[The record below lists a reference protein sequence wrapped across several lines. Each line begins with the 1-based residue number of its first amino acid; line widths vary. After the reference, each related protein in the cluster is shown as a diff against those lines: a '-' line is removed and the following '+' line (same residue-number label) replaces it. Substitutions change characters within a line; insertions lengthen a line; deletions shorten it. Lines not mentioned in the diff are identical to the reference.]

1 MHKDFLR
8 VLAIIIGM
16 LACDASAHLV
26 AGSLRPAGGDTFKAG
41 ERIPIRWTVEQE
53 HSGSYQVSY
62 SIAPATWVIIY
73 DGLRNNGGRFDQ
85 PMDTAWTIPANMS
98 TNSTGEPG
106 NNNAG
111 DSSTFYV
118 LVSRNFTV
126 TGAVTHISAL
136 SKPASIESFPQRV
149 LMAQVDGRL
158 VYREPSSRLVQVGFQ
173 VERR

>member
-1 MHKDFLR
+1 M
-8 VLAIIIGM
+8 
-16 LACDASAHLV
+16 
-26 AGSLRPAGGDTFKAG
+26 
-41 ERIPIRWTVEQE
+41 
-53 HSGSYQVSY
+53 
-62 SIAPATWVIIY
+62 IIY
-73 DGLRNNGGRFDQ
+73 DGLKNNGGRFDQ
-85 PMDTAWTIPANMS
+85 PMDTAWTIPANIS
-98 TNSTGEPG
+98 TNSTVRLRVWQKATGEPG

-158 VYREPSSRLVQVGFQ
+158 VYRVPSSRLVRVGFQ